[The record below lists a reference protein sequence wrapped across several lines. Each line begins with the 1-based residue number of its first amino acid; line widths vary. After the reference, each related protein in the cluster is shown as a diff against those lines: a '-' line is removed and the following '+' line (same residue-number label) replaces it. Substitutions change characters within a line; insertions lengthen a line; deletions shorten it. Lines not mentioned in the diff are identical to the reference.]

1 MEVATDGIYFIIYV
15 TYIIVTTTCFALSS
29 VLYLTKGI
37 KTPLSNNKSYIKGK
51 NLIATGILM
60 EGFVHLL
67 MFITIVLGY
76 DYQNMYEFVIPTIFF
91 IQIIVIYAG
100 LQTFLYSKVNVSY
113 RLGVYMSVPIVVIAL
128 IHYAIFFIPGI
139 HAIVD
144 SNNLTA
150 SYDAYLECATSRV
163 LDALLTAYV
172 VTISSIGI
180 YFLVVSKVRFL
191 SHIRHYHDGEVCSKC
206 TWIHILVWSLIVFYI
221 LCCVTILVT
230 TPEFNVTSLWTQ
242 FVLSIIITIST
253 LNIQEIYLHLG
264 KAFGNAD
271 TNGETQQTEAAANG
285 DDNGEEP
292 DPESNDG
299 DPISVII
306 DRWINRGDRPY
317 LAEGLTINKVAEQ
330 MNLNKRLLSQY
341 LNNVLCQNFNAW
353 LNELKVNEVKRIIE
367 EEPSQ
372 NFNNIANRVG
382 FNDAAAMTKIFKS
395 VCGMTPTM
403 YRNSLIKMK

>member
-1 MEVATDGIYFIIYV
+1 MEAAIDGIYFIIYL
-15 TYIIVTTTCFALSS
+15 TYIIVTATCFALSS
-29 VLYLTKGI
+29 VLFLTKGI

-51 NLIATGILM
+51 NLIATSILI

-67 MFITIVLGY
+67 MFITILLGY

-91 IQIIVIYAG
+91 VQVIVIYAG

-113 RLGVYMSVPIVVIAL
+113 RLGVYMTLPIVVIAL
-128 IHYAIFFIPGI
+128 IHYAIFFIPSL
-139 HAIVD
+139 HALVD
-144 SNNLTA
+144 GDNLTA
-150 SYDAYLECATSRV
+150 SYDAYLKCATSRV

-172 VTISSIGI
+172 VIITSIGV

-191 SHIRHYHDGEVCSKC
+191 SHIRQYHDGEECSKC
-206 TWIHILVWSLIVFYI
+206 MWIHTLVWSLIVFYV
-221 LCCVTILVT
+221 LCCITILVT
-230 TPEFNVTSLWTQ
+230 TPEFNVTSLWIQ

-271 TNGETQQTEAAANG
+271 ANGETKQTEAAANG
-285 DDNGEEP
+285 EEP
-292 DPESNDG
+292 ATESNDG

-306 DRWINRGDRPY
+306 DRWVNRGDRPY
-317 LAEGLTINKVAEQ
+317 LADGLTVNKVAEQ
-330 MNLNKRLLSQY
+330 MCLNKRLFSQY
-341 LNNVLCQNFNAW
+341 LNNVLNQNFNAW
-353 LNELKVNEVKRIIE
+353 LNELKVKEVKRIIE

-372 NFNNIANRVG
+372 NFNTIANRVG
-382 FNDAAAMTKIFKS
+382 FTDAPSMTKIFKS

-403 YRNSLIKMK
+403 YRNSLQKE

>member
-1 MEVATDGIYFIIYV
+1 MSLILYYSYDHVFRV
-15 TYIIVTTTCFALSS
+15 VS
-29 VLYLTKGI
+29 VLFLTKGI

-60 EGFVHLL
+60 EGFVHFL

-76 DYQNMYEFVIPTIFF
+76 KYQNMYEFVIPTIFF
-91 IQIIVIYAG
+91 VQVIIIYAG
-100 LQTFLYSKVNVSY
+100 LQTFMYSKVNVSY
-113 RLGVYMSVPIVVIAL
+113 RLGVYMSLPIVAIAL
-128 IHYAIFFIPGI
+128 VHYAIFFIPDLHALVDDGI
-139 HAIVD
+139 D
-144 SNNLTA
+144 MA

-180 YFLVVSKVRFL
+180 YFLTVSKIRFL
-191 SHIRHYHDGEVCSKC
+191 DHIRKYHDGEENGKC
-206 TWIHILVWSLIVFYI
+206 AWMHVLIWTQIIFYV

-230 TPEFNVTSLWTQ
+230 TPEFNVTSLWIQ

-264 KAFGNAD
+264 QAFGNASTD
-271 TNGETQQTEAAANG
+271 VEEQKADDAIDGA
-285 DDNGEEP
+285 DNGE
-292 DPESNDG
+292 DTVPENTDG

-306 DRWINRGDRPY
+306 DRWLNRSDRPY

-353 LNELKVNEVKRIIE
+353 INELKVNEVKRIIE

-372 NFNNIANRVG
+372 NFNTIANRVG
-382 FNDAAAMTKIFKS
+382 FNDAPAMTKVFKS

-403 YRNSLIKMK
+403 YRNSLVK

>member
-1 MEVATDGIYFIIYV
+1 MEVATEGIYFIIYV

-29 VLYLTKGI
+29 VLFLTKGI

-60 EGFVHLL
+60 EGFVHFL

-76 DYQNMYEFVIPTIFF
+76 KYQNMYEFVIPTIFF
-91 IQIIVIYAG
+91 VQVIIIYAG
-100 LQTFLYSKVNVSY
+100 LQTFMYSKVNVSY
-113 RLGVYMSVPIVVIAL
+113 RLGVYMSLPIVAIAL
-128 IHYAIFFIPGI
+128 VHYAIFFIPDLHALVDDGI
-139 HAIVD
+139 D
-144 SNNLTA
+144 MA

-180 YFLVVSKVRFL
+180 YFLTVSKIRFL
-191 SHIRHYHDGEVCSKC
+191 DHIRKYHDGEENGKC
-206 TWIHILVWSLIVFYI
+206 AWMHVLIWTQIIFYV

-230 TPEFNVTSLWTQ
+230 TPEFNVTSLWIQ

-264 KAFGNAD
+264 PAFANASTNVEEQKADDAIDGA
-271 TNGETQQTEAAANG
+271 
-285 DDNGEEP
+285 DNGE
-292 DPESNDG
+292 DTAPENTDG

-306 DRWINRGDRPY
+306 DRWLNRSDRPY

-341 LNNVLCQNFNAW
+341 LNNVLCLNFNAW
-353 LNELKVNEVKRIIE
+353 INELKVNEVKRIIE

-372 NFNNIANRVG
+372 NFNTIANRVG
-382 FNDAAAMTKIFKS
+382 FNDAPAMTKVFKS

-403 YRNSLIKMK
+403 YRNSLVK

>member
-1 MEVATDGIYFIIYV
+1 MEVATEGIYFIIYV

-29 VLYLTKGI
+29 VLFLTKGI

-60 EGFVHLL
+60 EGFVHFL

-76 DYQNMYEFVIPTIFF
+76 KYQNMYEFVIPTIFF
-91 IQIIVIYAG
+91 VQVIIIYAG
-100 LQTFLYSKVNVSY
+100 LQTFMYSKVNVSY
-113 RLGVYMSVPIVVIAL
+113 RLGVYMSLPIVAIAL
-128 IHYAIFFIPGI
+128 VHYAIFFIPDLHALVDDGI
-139 HAIVD
+139 D
-144 SNNLTA
+144 MA

-180 YFLVVSKVRFL
+180 YFLTVSKIRFL
-191 SHIRHYHDGEVCSKC
+191 DHIRKYHDGEENGKC
-206 TWIHILVWSLIVFYI
+206 AWMHVLIWTQIIFYV

-230 TPEFNVTSLWTQ
+230 TPEFNVTSLWIQ

-264 KAFGNAD
+264 PAFGNASTD
-271 TNGETQQTEAAANG
+271 VEEQKADDAIDGA
-285 DDNGEEP
+285 DNGEETV
-292 DPESNDG
+292 PENTDG

-306 DRWINRGDRPY
+306 DCWLNRSDRPY

-353 LNELKVNEVKRIIE
+353 INELKVNEVKRIIE

-372 NFNNIANRVG
+372 NFNTIANRVG
-382 FNDAAAMTKIFKS
+382 FNDAPAMTKVFKS

-403 YRNSLIKMK
+403 YRNSLVK

>member
-1 MEVATDGIYFIIYV
+1 MEVATEGIYFIIYV

-29 VLYLTKGI
+29 VLFLTKGI

-60 EGFVHLL
+60 EGFVHFL

-76 DYQNMYEFVIPTIFF
+76 KYQNMYEFVIPTIFF
-91 IQIIVIYAG
+91 VQVIIIYAG
-100 LQTFLYSKVNVSY
+100 LQTFMYSKVNVSY
-113 RLGVYMSVPIVVIAL
+113 RLGVYMSLPIVAIAL
-128 IHYAIFFIPGI
+128 VHYAIFFIPDLHALVDDGI
-139 HAIVD
+139 D
-144 SNNLTA
+144 MG

-180 YFLVVSKVRFL
+180 YFLTVSKIRFL
-191 SHIRHYHDGEVCSKC
+191 DHIRKYHDGEENGKC
-206 TWIHILVWSLIVFYI
+206 AWMHVLIWTQIIFYV

-230 TPEFNVTSLWTQ
+230 TPEFNVTSLWIQ

-264 KAFGNAD
+264 PAFGNASTD
-271 TNGETQQTEAAANG
+271 VEEQKADDAIDGA
-285 DDNGEEP
+285 DNGE
-292 DPESNDG
+292 DTAPENTDG

-306 DRWINRGDRPY
+306 DRWLNRSDRPY

-353 LNELKVNEVKRIIE
+353 INELKVNEVKRIIE

-372 NFNNIANRVG
+372 NFNTIANRVG
-382 FNDAAAMTKIFKS
+382 FNDAPAMTKVFKS

-403 YRNSLIKMK
+403 YRNSLVK

>member
-1 MEVATDGIYFIIYV
+1 MEVATNGLYFIIYV

-51 NLIATGILM
+51 NLLATGILM

-76 DYQNMYEFVIPTIFF
+76 DYQNMYEFVIPSIFF
-91 IQIIVIYAG
+91 VQVIVIYAG

-113 RLGVYMSVPIVVIAL
+113 RLGVYMTLPIVVIFL
-128 IHYAIFFIPGI
+128 IHYAIFFIPSL
-139 HAIVD
+139 HALVD
-144 SNNLTA
+144 GDNLTA
-150 SYDAYLECATSRV
+150 SYDAYLKCATSRV

-172 VTISSIGI
+172 VIITSIGV

-191 SHIRHYHDGEVCSKC
+191 SHVRHYHDGEECSKC
-206 TWIHILVWSLIVFYI
+206 MWIHILVWSLIVFYV
-221 LCCVTILVT
+221 LCCITILVT
-230 TPEFNVTSLWTQ
+230 TPEFNVTSLWIQ

-253 LNIQEIYLHLG
+253 LNIQEIYLHLSP
-264 KAFGNAD
+264 AFGNA
-271 TNGETQQTEAAANG
+271 NANSEEQQTDAAENG
-285 DDNGEEP
+285 DDNGEETAT
-292 DPESNDG
+292 ESNEG

-306 DRWINRGDRPY
+306 DRWVNRGDRPY
-317 LAEGLTINKVAEQ
+317 LAEGLTVNKVAEQ
-330 MNLNKRLLSQY
+330 MCLNKRLLSQY
-341 LNNVLCQNFNAW
+341 LNNVLNQNFNAW
-353 LNELKVNEVKRIIE
+353 LNELKVKEVKRIIE

-372 NFNNIANRVG
+372 NFNTIANRVG
-382 FNDAAAMTKIFKS
+382 FNDAPSMTKIFKS

-403 YRNSLIKMK
+403 YRNSLEKE

>member
-1 MEVATDGIYFIIYV
+1 MEAAIDGIYFIIYV

-51 NLIATGILM
+51 NLIATSLLLEGI
-60 EGFVHLL
+60 VHLL

-76 DYQNMYEFVIPTIFF
+76 DYQNMYEFAIPSIFF
-91 IQIIVIYAG
+91 VQVIVIYAG
-100 LQTFLYSKVNVSY
+100 VQTFLYSKVNVSY
-113 RLGVYMSVPIVVIAL
+113 RLGVYMSLPIVVIAL
-128 IHYAIFFIPGI
+128 IHYAIFFIPSL
-139 HAIVD
+139 HALVD

-172 VTISSIGI
+172 VVITSIGV

-206 TWIHILVWSLIVFYI
+206 MWIHILVWSLIVFYI

-230 TPEFNVTSLWTQ
+230 TPEFNVTSLWIQ
-242 FVLSIIITIST
+242 FVLSIIITTST

-271 TNGETQQTEAAANG
+271 TNGETQQTEAADNG
-285 DDNGEEP
+285 D
-292 DPESNDG
+292 

-306 DRWINRGDRPY
+306 DRWVNRGDRPY
-317 LAEGLTINKVAEQ
+317 LAEGLTVNKVAEQ
-330 MNLNKRLLSQY
+330 MCLNKRLLSQY
-341 LNNVLCQNFNAW
+341 LNNVLNQNFNTW
-353 LNELKVNEVKRIIE
+353 LNELKVKEVKRIIE

-372 NFNNIANRVG
+372 SFNTIAIRV
-382 FNDAAAMTKIFKS
+382 
-395 VCGMTPTM
+395 
-403 YRNSLIKMK
+403 

>member
-51 NLIATGILM
+51 NLLATGILM

-76 DYQNMYEFVIPTIFF
+76 DYQNMYEFVIPSIFF
-91 IQIIVIYAG
+91 VQVIVIYAG

-113 RLGVYMSVPIVVIAL
+113 RLGVYMTLPIVVIAL
-128 IHYAIFFIPGI
+128 IHYAIFFIPSL
-139 HAIVD
+139 HALVD
-144 SNNLTA
+144 GDNLTA
-150 SYDAYLECATSRV
+150 SYDAYLKCATSRV

-172 VTISSIGI
+172 VVITSIGV

-191 SHIRHYHDGEVCSKC
+191 SHIRQYHDGEECSKC
-206 TWIHILVWSLIVFYI
+206 MWIHTLVWSLIVFYV
-221 LCCVTILVT
+221 LCCITILVT
-230 TPEFNVTSLWTQ
+230 TPEFNVTSLWIQ

-271 TNGETQQTEAAANG
+271 DNGETLQTDGAA
-285 DDNGEEP
+285 DGEEP
-292 DPESNDG
+292 ATESNEG

-306 DRWINRGDRPY
+306 DRWVNRGDRPY
-317 LAEGLTINKVAEQ
+317 LAEGLTVNKVAEQ
-330 MNLNKRLLSQY
+330 MCLNKRLFSQY
-341 LNNVLCQNFNAW
+341 LNNVLNQNFNAW
-353 LNELKVNEVKRIIE
+353 LNELKVKEVKRIIE

-372 NFNNIANRVG
+372 NFNTIANRVG
-382 FNDAAAMTKIFKS
+382 FSDAPSMTKIFKS

-403 YRNSLIKMK
+403 YRNSLQKE

>member
-1 MEVATDGIYFIIYV
+1 MEVAANGIYFIIYV

-37 KTPLSNNKSYIKGK
+37 KTPLSNNKSYINGK

-91 IQIIVIYAG
+91 VQIIIIYAG
-100 LQTFLYSKVNVSY
+100 LQTFMYSKINVSY
-113 RLGVYMSVPIVVIAL
+113 KFGVYMSLPIVAIAL
-128 IHYAIFFIPGI
+128 IHYAIFFIPDL
-139 HAIVD
+139 HALVD
-144 SNNLTA
+144 GDNATA
-150 SYDAYLECATSRV
+150 SYDAYLECDTSRV

-180 YFLVVSKVRFL
+180 YFLTVSKIRFL
-191 SHIRHYHDGEVCSKC
+191 DHIRKYHDGEENGKC
-206 TWIHILVWSLIVFYI
+206 AWMHVLIWTQIIFYV

-230 TPEFNVTSLWTQ
+230 TPEFNVTSLWIQ

-264 KAFGNAD
+264 PAFGNASTD
-271 TNGETQQTEAAANG
+271 GEAQQAGGA
-285 DDNGEEP
+285 DNGAEK

-306 DRWINRGDRPY
+306 GRWINRGDRPY

-330 MNLNKRLLSQY
+330 MKLNTRLLSNY
-341 LNNVLCQNFNAW
+341 INNVKGRNFNAW
-353 LNELKVNEVKRIIE
+353 INFLKVEETKRALLADRSRPLGE
-367 EEPSQ
+367 
-372 NFNNIANRVG
+372 IAYEMG
-382 FNDAAAMTKIFKS
+382 FTDSAAMSKIFKS
-395 VCGMTPTM
+395 VEGMPPSV
-403 YRNSLIKMK
+403 YRQTH

>member
-1 MEVATDGIYFIIYV
+1 MEVATNGIYFIIYV
-15 TYIIVTTTCFALSS
+15 SYIIVTTTCFALSS

-51 NLIATGILM
+51 NLIATSLLL

-91 IQIIVIYAG
+91 VQVIVIYAG

-128 IHYAIFFIPGI
+128 IHYAIFFIPSL
-139 HAIVD
+139 HALVD
-144 SNNLTA
+144 SDNLTA

-172 VTISSIGI
+172 VVITSIGV

-191 SHIRHYHDGEVCSKC
+191 SHIRHYHDGEICSKC

-230 TPEFNVTSLWTQ
+230 TPEFNVTSLWIQ
-242 FVLSIIITIST
+242 FVLSIIITTST

-271 TNGETQQTEAAANG
+271 TNGETQQTEAADNG
-285 DDNGEEP
+285 D
-292 DPESNDG
+292 

-306 DRWINRGDRPY
+306 DRWVNRGDRPY
-317 LAEGLTINKVAEQ
+317 LAEGLTVNKLAEQ
-330 MNLNKRLLSQY
+330 MCLNKRLLSQY
-341 LNNVLCQNFNAW
+341 LNNVLNQNFNTW
-353 LNELKVNEVKRIIE
+353 LNELKVKEVSASSK
-367 EEPSQ
+367 
-372 NFNNIANRVG
+372 
-382 FNDAAAMTKIFKS
+382 KS
-395 VCGMTPTM
+395 P
-403 YRNSLIKMK
+403 RRASIPLPFA

>member
-1 MEVATDGIYFIIYV
+1 
-15 TYIIVTTTCFALSS
+15 
-29 VLYLTKGI
+29 
-37 KTPLSNNKSYIKGK
+37 
-51 NLIATGILM
+51 M

-91 IQIIVIYAG
+91 VQLIVIYAG

-113 RLGVYMSVPIVVIAL
+113 KLGVYMSVPIVVIAL

-191 SHIRHYHDGEVCSKC
+191 SHIRQYHDGEVCSKC

-271 TNGETQQTEAAANG
+271 TNGETQQIEAADNG
-285 DDNGEEP
+285 D
-292 DPESNDG
+292 

-306 DRWINRGDRPY
+306 DRWVNRGDRPY
-317 LAEGLTINKVAEQ
+317 LADGLTVNKVAEQ

-341 LNNVLCQNFNAW
+341 LNNVLNQNFNAW
-353 LNELKVNEVKRIIE
+353 LNELKVKEVKRIIE

-372 NFNNIANRVG
+372 NFNTIANRVG
-382 FNDAAAMTKIFKS
+382 FTDAPSMTKIFKS

-403 YRNSLIKMK
+403 YRNSLQKE

>member
-1 MEVATDGIYFIIYV
+1 MEAAINGIYFIIYV

-51 NLIATGILM
+51 NLIATSLLLEGI
-60 EGFVHLL
+60 VHLL

-76 DYQNMYEFVIPTIFF
+76 DYQNMYEFAIPTIFF
-91 IQIIVIYAG
+91 VQVIVIYAG
-100 LQTFLYSKVNVSY
+100 VQTFLYSKVNVSY
-113 RLGVYMSVPIVVIAL
+113 RLGVYMSLPIVVIAL
-128 IHYAIFFIPGI
+128 IHYAIFFIPDI
-139 HAIVD
+139 HAIAD
-144 SNNLTA
+144 SDNLTA
-150 SYDAYLECATSRV
+150 SYDAYLECTTSRV

-172 VTISSIGI
+172 VVITSIGV

-271 TNGETQQTEAAANG
+271 TNGETQQTEAADNG
-285 DDNGEEP
+285 D
-292 DPESNDG
+292 

-306 DRWINRGDRPY
+306 DRWVNRGDRPY
-317 LAEGLTINKVAEQ
+317 LAEGLTVNKVAEQ
-330 MNLNKRLLSQY
+330 MCLNKRLLSQY
-341 LNNVLCQNFNAW
+341 LNNVLNQNFNTW
-353 LNELKVNEVKRIIE
+353 LNELKVKEVKRIIE
-367 EEPSQ
+367 EETSQ
-372 NFNNIANRVG
+372 SFNTIAICVG
-382 FNDAAAMTKIFKS
+382 FSDAPSMTKIFKS

-403 YRNSLIKMK
+403 YRNSLQKE

>member
-1 MEVATDGIYFIIYV
+1 MEAAIDGIYFIIYV

-51 NLIATGILM
+51 NLIATSLLLEGI
-60 EGFVHLL
+60 VHLL

-76 DYQNMYEFVIPTIFF
+76 DYQNMYEFAIPTFF
-91 IQIIVIYAG
+91 FVQVIVIYAG
-100 LQTFLYSKVNVSY
+100 VQTFLYSKVNVSY
-113 RLGVYMSVPIVVIAL
+113 RLGVYMSLPIVVIAL
-128 IHYAIFFIPGI
+128 IHYAIFFIPDI
-139 HAIVD
+139 HAIAD
-144 SNNLTA
+144 SDNLTA
-150 SYDAYLECATSRV
+150 SYDAYLECTTSRV

-172 VTISSIGI
+172 VVITSIGV

-206 TWIHILVWSLIVFYI
+206 MWIHILVWSLIVFYI

-242 FVLSIIITIST
+242 FVLSIIITTST

-271 TNGETQQTEAAANG
+271 TNDETQQTEAADNG
-285 DDNGEEP
+285 D
-292 DPESNDG
+292 

-306 DRWINRGDRPY
+306 DRWVNRSDRPY
-317 LAEGLTINKVAEQ
+317 LADGLTVNKVAEQ
-330 MNLNKRLLSQY
+330 MCLNKRLLSQY
-341 LNNVLCQNFNAW
+341 LNNVLNQNFNTW
-353 LNELKVNEVKRIIE
+353 LNELKVKEVKRIIE

-372 NFNNIANRVG
+372 SFNTIAIRVG
-382 FNDAAAMTKIFKS
+382 FSDAPSMTKIFKS

-403 YRNSLIKMK
+403 YRNSLQKE

>member
-1 MEVATDGIYFIIYV
+1 MEVATNGIYFIIYV

-51 NLIATGILM
+51 NLIATSLLL

-91 IQIIVIYAG
+91 VQVIVIYAG

-128 IHYAIFFIPGI
+128 IHYAIFFIPSL
-139 HAIVD
+139 HALVD
-144 SNNLTA
+144 SDNLTA
-150 SYDAYLECATSRV
+150 SYDAYLECTTSRV

-172 VTISSIGI
+172 VVITSIGV

-191 SHIRHYHDGEVCSKC
+191 SHIRHYHDGEICSKC

-253 LNIQEIYLHLG
+253 LNIQEIYLNLG
-264 KAFGNAD
+264 PAFGNA
-271 TNGETQQTEAAANG
+271 NANSEEQQTDAAANG

-292 DPESNDG
+292 ATESNDG

-306 DRWINRGDRPY
+306 DRWVNRGDRPY
-317 LAEGLTINKVAEQ
+317 LADGLTVNKVAEQ
-330 MNLNKRLLSQY
+330 MCLNKRLFSQY
-341 LNNVLCQNFNAW
+341 LNNVLNQNFNAW
-353 LNELKVNEVKRIIE
+353 LNELKV
-367 EEPSQ
+367 
-372 NFNNIANRVG
+372 
-382 FNDAAAMTKIFKS
+382 
-395 VCGMTPTM
+395 
-403 YRNSLIKMK
+403 

>member
-1 MEVATDGIYFIIYV
+1 
-15 TYIIVTTTCFALSS
+15 
-29 VLYLTKGI
+29 
-37 KTPLSNNKSYIKGK
+37 
-51 NLIATGILM
+51 M

-113 RLGVYMSVPIVVIAL
+113 KLGVYMSVPIVVIAL

-206 TWIHILVWSLIVFYI
+206 TWIHILVWSLIAFYI

-230 TPEFNVTSLWTQ
+230 TPEFNVTSLWIQ

-292 DPESNDG
+292 ATESNDG

-306 DRWINRGDRPY
+306 DRWVNRGDRPY
-317 LAEGLTINKVAEQ
+317 LADGLTVNKVAEQ
-330 MNLNKRLLSQY
+330 MCLNKRLFSQY
-341 LNNVLCQNFNAW
+341 LNNVLNQNFNAW
-353 LNELKVNEVKRIIE
+353 LNELKVKEVKRIIE

-372 NFNNIANRVG
+372 NFNTIANRVG
-382 FNDAAAMTKIFKS
+382 FTDAPSMTKIFKS
-395 VCGMTPTM
+395 FCGMTPTM
-403 YRNSLIKMK
+403 YRNSLQKE

>member
-1 MEVATDGIYFIIYV
+1 MEVATEGLYFIIYV

-60 EGFVHLL
+60 EGFVHFL

-76 DYQNMYEFVIPTIFF
+76 KYQNMYEFVIPTIFF
-91 IQIIVIYAG
+91 VQVIIIYAG
-100 LQTFLYSKVNVSY
+100 LQTFMYSKVNVSY
-113 RLGVYMSVPIVVIAL
+113 RLGVYMSLPIVAIVL
-128 IHYAIFFIPGI
+128 IHYAIFFIPGL
-139 HAIVD
+139 HALVD
-144 SNNLTA
+144 GDIDMT

-180 YFLVVSKVRFL
+180 YFLTVSKIRFL
-191 SHIRHYHDGEVCSKC
+191 THIRQYHEGEVRSKC
-206 TWIHILVWSLIVFYI
+206 TWIHILVWSLIIFYV

-230 TPEFNVTSLWTQ
+230 TPEFNVTSLWIQ
-242 FVLSIIITIST
+242 FVLSIIITVST
-253 LNIQEIYLHLG
+253 LNIQEIYLNLGPAFG
-264 KAFGNAD
+264 KATAG
-271 TNGETQQTEAAANG
+271 
-285 DDNGEEP
+285 GEEQML
-292 DPESNDG
+292 DSAADDADNDADAVTESNDG

-306 DRWINRGDRPY
+306 DRWINRDDRPY
-317 LAEGLTINKVAEQ
+317 LADGLTINKVAEQ

-341 LNNVLCQNFNAW
+341 LNTVLCQNFNAW
-353 LNELKVNEVKRIIE
+353 INELKVNEVKRIIE

-372 NFNNIANRVG
+372 NFNTIANRVG
-382 FNDAAAMTKIFKS
+382 FNDAPAMTKVFKS

-403 YRNSLIKMK
+403 YRNSLIKKM

>member
-1 MEVATDGIYFIIYV
+1 MEVATEGIYFIIYV

-29 VLYLTKGI
+29 VLFLTKGI

-60 EGFVHLL
+60 EGFVHFL

-76 DYQNMYEFVIPTIFF
+76 KYQNMYEFVIPTIFF
-91 IQIIVIYAG
+91 VQVIIIYAG
-100 LQTFLYSKVNVSY
+100 LQTFMYSKVNVSY
-113 RLGVYMSVPIVVIAL
+113 RLGVYMSLPIVAIAL
-128 IHYAIFFIPGI
+128 VHYAIFFIPDLHALVDDGI
-139 HAIVD
+139 D
-144 SNNLTA
+144 MA

-180 YFLVVSKVRFL
+180 YFLTVSKIRFL
-191 SHIRHYHDGEVCSKC
+191 DHIRKYHDGEENGKC
-206 TWIHILVWSLIVFYI
+206 AWMHVLIWTQIIFYV

-230 TPEFNVTSLWTQ
+230 TPEFNVTSLWIQ

-264 KAFGNAD
+264 PAFGNASTD
-271 TNGETQQTEAAANG
+271 VEEQKADDAIYGA
-285 DDNGEEP
+285 DNGEDTASE
-292 DPESNDG
+292 NTDG

-306 DRWINRGDRPY
+306 DRWLNRSDRPY

-353 LNELKVNEVKRIIE
+353 INELKVNEVKRIIE

-372 NFNNIANRVG
+372 NFNTIANRVG
-382 FNDAAAMTKIFKS
+382 FNDAPAMTKVFKS

-403 YRNSLIKMK
+403 YRNSLVK

>member
-1 MEVATDGIYFIIYV
+1 MEVATEGIYFIIYV

-29 VLYLTKGI
+29 VLFLTKGI

-60 EGFVHLL
+60 EGFVHFL

-76 DYQNMYEFVIPTIFF
+76 KYQNMYEFVIPTIFF
-91 IQIIVIYAG
+91 VQVIIIYAG
-100 LQTFLYSKVNVSY
+100 LQTFMYSKVNVSY
-113 RLGVYMSVPIVVIAL
+113 RLGVYMSLPIVAIAL
-128 IHYAIFFIPGI
+128 VHYAIFFIPDLHALVDDGI
-139 HAIVD
+139 D
-144 SNNLTA
+144 MA

-180 YFLVVSKVRFL
+180 YFLTVSKIRFL
-191 SHIRHYHDGEVCSKC
+191 DHIRKYHDGEENGKC
-206 TWIHILVWSLIVFYI
+206 AWMHVLIWTQIIFYV

-230 TPEFNVTSLWTQ
+230 TPEFNVTSLWIQ

-264 KAFGNAD
+264 PAFGNAS
-271 TNGETQQTEAAANG
+271 TNVEEQKADDAIDGA
-285 DDNGEEP
+285 DNGE
-292 DPESNDG
+292 DTAPENTDG

-306 DRWINRGDRPY
+306 DRWLNRSDRPY

-353 LNELKVNEVKRIIE
+353 INELKVNEVKRIIE

-372 NFNNIANRVG
+372 NFNTIANRVG
-382 FNDAAAMTKIFKS
+382 FNDAPAMTKVFKS

-403 YRNSLIKMK
+403 YRNSLVK

>member
-1 MEVATDGIYFIIYV
+1 MEVATEGIYFIIYV

-29 VLYLTKGI
+29 VLFLTKGI

-91 IQIIVIYAG
+91 VQVIIIYAG
-100 LQTFLYSKVNVSY
+100 LQTFMYSKVNVSY
-113 RLGVYMSVPIVVIAL
+113 RLGVYMSLPIVAIAL
-128 IHYAIFFIPGI
+128 VHYAIFFIPDLHALVDDGI
-139 HAIVD
+139 D
-144 SNNLTA
+144 MA

-180 YFLVVSKVRFL
+180 YFLTVSKIRFL
-191 SHIRHYHDGEVCSKC
+191 AHIRKYHNGEERSKC
-206 TWIHILVWSLIVFYI
+206 TWIHILVWSLIVFYV
-221 LCCVTILVT
+221 LCCFTILVT
-230 TPEFNVTSLWTQ
+230 TPEFNVTSLWIQ

-264 KAFGNAD
+264 QAFANASTNVEEQKADDAIDGA
-271 TNGETQQTEAAANG
+271 
-285 DDNGEEP
+285 DNGE
-292 DPESNDG
+292 DTAPENTDG

-306 DRWINRGDRPY
+306 DRWLNRSDRPY

-353 LNELKVNEVKRIIE
+353 INELKVNEVKRIIE

-372 NFNNIANRVG
+372 NFNTIANRVG
-382 FNDAAAMTKIFKS
+382 FNDAPAMTKVFKS

-403 YRNSLIKMK
+403 YRNSLVK

>member
-1 MEVATDGIYFIIYV
+1 MQRYKILFINQLQNTYFLSDEVR
-15 TYIIVTTTCFALSS
+15 
-29 VLYLTKGI
+29 K
-37 KTPLSNNKSYIKGK
+37 K
-51 NLIATGILM
+51 LIATGILM
-60 EGFVHLL
+60 EGFVHFL

-76 DYQNMYEFVIPTIFF
+76 KYQNMYEFVIPTIFF
-91 IQIIVIYAG
+91 VQVIIIYAG
-100 LQTFLYSKVNVSY
+100 LQTFMYSKVNVSY
-113 RLGVYMSVPIVVIAL
+113 RLGVYMSLPIVAIVL
-128 IHYAIFFIPGI
+128 IHYAIFFIPGL
-139 HAIVD
+139 HALVD
-144 SNNLTA
+144 GDIDMT

-180 YFLVVSKVRFL
+180 YFLTVSKIRFL
-191 SHIRHYHDGEVCSKC
+191 DHIRKYHDGEENGKC
-206 TWIHILVWSLIVFYI
+206 AWMHVLIWTQIIFYV

-230 TPEFNVTSLWTQ
+230 TPEFNVTSLWIQ

-264 KAFGNAD
+264 PAFGNAS
-271 TNGETQQTEAAANG
+271 TNVEEQKADDGA
-285 DDNGEEP
+285 DNGE
-292 DPESNDG
+292 DTVPENTDG

-306 DRWINRGDRPY
+306 DRWLNRSDRPY
-317 LAEGLTINKVAEQ
+317 LAGGLTINKVAEQ

-353 LNELKVNEVKRIIE
+353 INELKVNEVKRIIE

-372 NFNNIANRVG
+372 NFNTIANRVG
-382 FNDAAAMTKIFKS
+382 FNDAPAMTKVFKS

-403 YRNSLIKMK
+403 YRNSLVK

>member
-91 IQIIVIYAG
+91 VQIIIIYAS
-100 LQTFLYSKVNVSY
+100 LQTFMYSKINVSY
-113 RLGVYMSVPIVVIAL
+113 KLGVYMSLPIVSIAL
-128 IHYAIFFIPGI
+128 VHYAIFFIPDI

-230 TPEFNVTSLWTQ
+230 TPEFNVTSLWIQ

-253 LNIQEIYLHLG
+253 LNIQEIYLNLG

-271 TNGETQQTEAAANG
+271 TNGETQQTETAANG

-353 LNELKVNEVKRIIE
+353 LNELKVKEVKRIIE

-372 NFNNIANRVG
+372 NFNTIANRVG

-403 YRNSLIKMK
+403 YRNSLIKKK

>member
-113 RLGVYMSVPIVVIAL
+113 KLGVYMSVPIVVITL

-150 SYDAYLECATSRV
+150 SYDTYLECATSRV

-172 VTISSIGI
+172 VVITSIGV

-191 SHIRHYHDGEVCSKC
+191 SHIRQYHDGEECSKC
-206 TWIHILVWSLIVFYI
+206 MWIHTLVWSLIVFYV
-221 LCCVTILVT
+221 LCCITILVT
-230 TPEFNVTSLWTQ
+230 TPEFNVTSLWIQ

-271 TNGETQQTEAAANG
+271 DNDETQQTDGAA
-285 DDNGEEP
+285 DGEEP
-292 DPESNDG
+292 ATESNEG

-306 DRWINRGDRPY
+306 DRWVNRGDRPY
-317 LAEGLTINKVAEQ
+317 LAEGLTVNKVAEQ
-330 MNLNKRLLSQY
+330 MCLNKRLFSQY
-341 LNNVLCQNFNAW
+341 LNNVLNQNFNAW
-353 LNELKVNEVKRIIE
+353 LNELKVKEVKRIIE

-372 NFNNIANRVG
+372 NFNTIANRVG
-382 FNDAAAMTKIFKS
+382 FTDAPSMTKIFKS

-403 YRNSLIKMK
+403 YRNSLQKE

>member
-1 MEVATDGIYFIIYV
+1 
-15 TYIIVTTTCFALSS
+15 
-29 VLYLTKGI
+29 
-37 KTPLSNNKSYIKGK
+37 
-51 NLIATGILM
+51 
-60 EGFVHLL
+60 
-67 MFITIVLGY
+67 
-76 DYQNMYEFVIPTIFF
+76 
-91 IQIIVIYAG
+91 
-100 LQTFLYSKVNVSY
+100 
-113 RLGVYMSVPIVVIAL
+113 MSLPIVAIVL
-128 IHYAIFFIPGI
+128 IHYAIFFIPGL
-139 HAIVD
+139 HALVD
-144 SNNLTA
+144 GDIDMT

-180 YFLVVSKVRFL
+180 YFLTVSKIRFL
-191 SHIRHYHDGEVCSKC
+191 DHIRKYHDGEENGKC
-206 TWIHILVWSLIVFYI
+206 AWMHVLIWTQIIFYV

-230 TPEFNVTSLWTQ
+230 TPEFNVTSLWIQ

-264 KAFGNAD
+264 PAFGNASTD
-271 TNGETQQTEAAANG
+271 VEEQKADDAIDGA
-285 DDNGEEP
+285 DNGAET

-306 DRWINRGDRPY
+306 DRWLNRSDRPY

-353 LNELKVNEVKRIIE
+353 INELKVNEVKRIIE

-372 NFNNIANRVG
+372 NFNTIANRVG
-382 FNDAAAMTKIFKS
+382 FNDAPAMTKVFKS

-403 YRNSLIKMK
+403 YRNSLVK

>member
-1 MEVATDGIYFIIYV
+1 MEVATEGIYFIIYV

-29 VLYLTKGI
+29 VLFLTKGI

-60 EGFVHLL
+60 EGFVHFL

-76 DYQNMYEFVIPTIFF
+76 KYQNMYEFVIPTIFF
-91 IQIIVIYAG
+91 VQVIIIYAG
-100 LQTFLYSKVNVSY
+100 LQTFMYSKVNVSY
-113 RLGVYMSVPIVVIAL
+113 RLGVYMSLPIVAIAL
-128 IHYAIFFIPGI
+128 VHYAIFFIPDLHALVDDGI
-139 HAIVD
+139 D
-144 SNNLTA
+144 MA

-180 YFLVVSKVRFL
+180 YFLTISKIRFL
-191 SHIRHYHDGEVCSKC
+191 DHIRKYHDGEENGKC
-206 TWIHILVWSLIVFYI
+206 AWMHVLIWTQIIFYV

-230 TPEFNVTSLWTQ
+230 TPEFNVTSLWIQ

-264 KAFGNAD
+264 PAFGNAS
-271 TNGETQQTEAAANG
+271 TNVEEQKADDAIDGA
-285 DDNGEEP
+285 DNGE
-292 DPESNDG
+292 DTAPENTDG

-306 DRWINRGDRPY
+306 DRWLNRSDRPY

-353 LNELKVNEVKRIIE
+353 INELKVNEVKRIIE

-372 NFNNIANRVG
+372 NFNTIANRVG
-382 FNDAAAMTKIFKS
+382 FNDAPAMTKVFKS

-403 YRNSLIKMK
+403 YRNSLVK

>member
-1 MEVATDGIYFIIYV
+1 
-15 TYIIVTTTCFALSS
+15 
-29 VLYLTKGI
+29 
-37 KTPLSNNKSYIKGK
+37 
-51 NLIATGILM
+51 
-60 EGFVHLL
+60 
-67 MFITIVLGY
+67 
-76 DYQNMYEFVIPTIFF
+76 MYEFVIPTIFF
-91 IQIIVIYAG
+91 VQIIIIYAG

-113 RLGVYMSVPIVVIAL
+113 KLGVYMSVPIVVIAL

-230 TPEFNVTSLWTQ
+230 TPKFNVTSLWTQ

-271 TNGETQQTEAAANG
+271 TNSEEQQTEAAANG
-285 DDNGEEP
+285 EDNGEEP
-292 DPESNDG
+292 ATESNDG

-306 DRWINRGDRPY
+306 GRWINRGDRPY

-353 LNELKVNEVKRIIE
+353 INELKVNEVKRIIE

-372 NFNNIANRVG
+372 NFNTIANRVG

-403 YRNSLIKMK
+403 YRNSLMKKM

>member
-1 MEVATDGIYFIIYV
+1 MEVATEGIYFIIYV

-29 VLYLTKGI
+29 VLFLTKGI

-60 EGFVHLL
+60 EGFVHFL

-76 DYQNMYEFVIPTIFF
+76 KYQNMYEFVIPTIFF
-91 IQIIVIYAG
+91 VQVIIIYAG
-100 LQTFLYSKVNVSY
+100 LQTFMYSKVNVSY
-113 RLGVYMSVPIVVIAL
+113 RLGVYMSLPIVAIAL
-128 IHYAIFFIPGI
+128 VHYAIFFIPDLHALVDDGI
-139 HAIVD
+139 D
-144 SNNLTA
+144 MA

-180 YFLVVSKVRFL
+180 YFLTVSKIRFL
-191 SHIRHYHDGEVCSKC
+191 DHIRKYHDGEENGKC
-206 TWIHILVWSLIVFYI
+206 AWMHVLIWTQIIFYV

-230 TPEFNVTSLWTQ
+230 TPEFNVTSLWIQ

-264 KAFGNAD
+264 PAFGNASTD
-271 TNGETQQTEAAANG
+271 VEEQKADDAIDGA
-285 DDNGEEP
+285 DNGE
-292 DPESNDG
+292 DTAPENTDG

-306 DRWINRGDRPY
+306 DRWLNRSDRPY

-353 LNELKVNEVKRIIE
+353 INELKVNEVKRIIE

-372 NFNNIANRVG
+372 NFNTIANRVG
-382 FNDAAAMTKIFKS
+382 FNDAPAMTKVFKS

-403 YRNSLIKMK
+403 YRNSLVK

>member
-1 MEVATDGIYFIIYV
+1 MEVATNGLYFIIYV

-51 NLIATGILM
+51 NLLATGILM
-60 EGFVHLL
+60 EGIVHLL

-76 DYQNMYEFVIPTIFF
+76 RYQNMYEFVIPSIFF
-91 IQIIVIYAG
+91 VQVIIIYAG

-113 RLGVYMSVPIVVIAL
+113 RLGVYMTLPIVVIFL

-139 HAIVD
+139 HAIAD
-144 SNNLTA
+144 SDNLTA
-150 SYDAYLECATSRV
+150 SYDAYLKCATSRV

-172 VTISSIGI
+172 VIITSIGV

-191 SHIRHYHDGEVCSKC
+191 SHVRQYHDGEECSKC
-206 TWIHILVWSLIVFYI
+206 MWIHILVWSLIVFYV

-271 TNGETQQTEAAANG
+271 TNGETQQTEAADNG
-285 DDNGEEP
+285 D
-292 DPESNDG
+292 

-306 DRWINRGDRPY
+306 DRWVNRGDRPY
-317 LAEGLTINKVAEQ
+317 LAEGLTVNKVAEQ
-330 MNLNKRLLSQY
+330 MCLNKRLLSQY
-341 LNNVLCQNFNAW
+341 LNNVLNQNFNTW
-353 LNELKVNEVKRIIE
+353 LNELKVKEVKRIIE

-372 NFNNIANRVG
+372 SFNTIAIRVG
-382 FNDAAAMTKIFKS
+382 FTDAPSMTKIFKS

-403 YRNSLIKMK
+403 YRNSLDKE

>member
-1 MEVATDGIYFIIYV
+1 M
-15 TYIIVTTTCFALSS
+15 
-29 VLYLTKGI
+29 
-37 KTPLSNNKSYIKGK
+37 
-51 NLIATGILM
+51 
-60 EGFVHLL
+60 
-67 MFITIVLGY
+67 
-76 DYQNMYEFVIPTIFF
+76 
-91 IQIIVIYAG
+91 
-100 LQTFLYSKVNVSY
+100 
-113 RLGVYMSVPIVVIAL
+113 
-128 IHYAIFFIPGI
+128 
-139 HAIVD
+139 
-144 SNNLTA
+144 
-150 SYDAYLECATSRV
+150 

-206 TWIHILVWSLIVFYI
+206 TWMHVLIWTQIIFYV
-221 LCCVTILVT
+221 LCCITILVT
-230 TPEFNVTSLWTQ
+230 TPEFNVTSLWIQ

-264 KAFGNAD
+264 PAFGNASTD
-271 TNGETQQTEAAANG
+271 GEALQADGA
-285 DDNGEEP
+285 DNGAET

-353 LNELKVNEVKRIIE
+353 INDLKVNEVKRIIE

-403 YRNSLIKMK
+403 YRNSLIKKK

>member
-1 MEVATDGIYFIIYV
+1 MEVATNGFYFIIYV

-51 NLIATGILM
+51 NLLATGILM
-60 EGFVHLL
+60 EGIVHLL

-76 DYQNMYEFVIPTIFF
+76 RYQNMYEFVIPSIFF
-91 IQIIVIYAG
+91 VQVIVIYAG

-113 RLGVYMSVPIVVIAL
+113 RLGVYMTLPIVVIFL
-128 IHYAIFFIPGI
+128 IHYAIFFIPSL
-139 HAIVD
+139 HALVD
-144 SNNLTA
+144 GDNLTA
-150 SYDAYLECATSRV
+150 SYDAYLKCATSRV

-172 VTISSIGI
+172 VVITSIGV

-191 SHIRHYHDGEVCSKC
+191 SHIRHYHDGEEFSKC
-206 TWIHILVWSLIVFYI
+206 MWIHILVWSLIVFYV
-221 LCCVTILVT
+221 LCCITILVT
-230 TPEFNVTSLWTQ
+230 TPEFNVTSLWIQ

-264 KAFGNAD
+264 KAFGNASAND
-271 TNGETQQTEAAANG
+271 ETQQTEAANDG

-292 DPESNDG
+292 ATESNEG

-306 DRWINRGDRPY
+306 DRWVNRGDRPY
-317 LAEGLTINKVAEQ
+317 LAEGLTVNKVAEQ
-330 MNLNKRLLSQY
+330 MCLNKRLLSQY
-341 LNNVLCQNFNAW
+341 LNNVLNQNFNAW
-353 LNELKVNEVKRIIE
+353 LNELKVKEVKRIIE

-372 NFNNIANRVG
+372 NFNTIANRVG
-382 FNDAAAMTKIFKS
+382 FNDAPSMTKIFKS

-403 YRNSLIKMK
+403 YRNSLEKE

>member
-1 MEVATDGIYFIIYV
+1 MEAAIDGIYFIIYV

-51 NLIATGILM
+51 NLIATSLLLEGI
-60 EGFVHLL
+60 VHLL
-67 MFITIVLGY
+67 MFITIILGY
-76 DYQNMYEFVIPTIFF
+76 DYQNMYEFAIPSIFF
-91 IQIIVIYAG
+91 VQVIVIYAG
-100 LQTFLYSKVNVSY
+100 VQTFLYSKVNVSY
-113 RLGVYMSVPIVVIAL
+113 RLGVYMSLPIVVIAL
-128 IHYAIFFIPGI
+128 IHYAIFFIPSL
-139 HAIVD
+139 HALVD
-144 SNNLTA
+144 SDNLTA

-172 VTISSIGI
+172 VVITSIGV

-271 TNGETQQTEAAANG
+271 TNGETQQTEAA
-285 DDNGEEP
+285 DNS
-292 DPESNDG
+292 D

-306 DRWINRGDRPY
+306 DRWVNRSDRPY
-317 LAEGLTINKVAEQ
+317 LAEGLTVNKVAEQ
-330 MNLNKRLLSQY
+330 MCLNKRLLSQY
-341 LNNVLCQNFNAW
+341 LNNVLNQNFNTW
-353 LNELKVNEVKRIIE
+353 LNELKVKEVKRIIE

-372 NFNNIANRVG
+372 SFNTIAIRVG
-382 FNDAAAMTKIFKS
+382 FTDAPSMTKIFKS

-403 YRNSLIKMK
+403 YRNSLQKE